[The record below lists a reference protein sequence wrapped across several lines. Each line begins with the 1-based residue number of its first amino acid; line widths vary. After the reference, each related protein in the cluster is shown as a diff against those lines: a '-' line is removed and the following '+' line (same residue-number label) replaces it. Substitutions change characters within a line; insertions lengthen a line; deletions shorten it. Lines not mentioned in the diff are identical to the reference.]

1 MLELNISNVG
11 YCLQVCVFPAL
22 DNLDMN
28 LPDVEMRLVP
38 SSLALWLV
46 RV

>member
-11 YCLQVCVFPAL
+11 HCLQLCVFPAL

>member
-1 MLELNISNVG
+1 MWAI
-11 YCLQVCVFPAL
+11 VCNAAFFPRLTTLAP
-22 DNLDMN
+22 NLDMN